1 MDNLFIL
8 IAMLAGLTLVVA
20 GVGEWILVRLA
31 RRESKRVVEQYNPWK
46 KDYYV
51 DSGNNIRR
59 VQ

>member
-1 MDNLFIL
+1 MDNIYFF

-20 GVGEWILVRLA
+20 GVGEWILVRRD
-31 RRESKRVVEQYNPWK
+31 RRESKKVVEQYNPWTH
-46 KDYYV
+46 DYYV